1 MMKNKKSVHNRDMA
15 SVVMAC
21 LFIIMGVVAL
31 WDTTNMM
38 DSDSY
43 VFPRAIAIAMILFSL
58 ALIVWKLAK
67 PAARKD
73 ANGISASNFR
83 RIALVGVMLL
93 SCLLMPWL
101 GFLISGFA
109 TFFLLMLVAMYD
121 AWTPAKKIIYPLIA
135 VAVVLGFYGLF
146 ANLLQ
151 VPLPVGT
158 LFE

>member
-73 ANGISASNFR
+73 ANGIGASNFR

-151 VPLPVGT
+151 VPLPIGT

>member
-1 MMKNKKSVHNRDMA
+1 MIMNKAGTPGRDMA

-21 LFIIMGVVAL
+21 LFIIMGLVAL

-67 PAARKD
+67 PAEKTD
-73 ANGISASNFR
+73 AAAAGASNFR
-83 RIALVGVMLL
+83 RIALVGTMLL

-121 AWTPAKKIIYPLIA
+121 TWTRAKIIVYPLIA
-135 VAVVLGFYGLF
+135 VVVVLGFYGLF
-146 ANLLQ
+146 AHLLQ

>member
-1 MMKNKKSVHNRDMA
+1 MMMNNEAKQKRDTA

-58 ALIVWKLAK
+58 ALIVWKLTK
-67 PAARKD
+67 PAAETD
-73 ANGISASNFR
+73 ETGSEASSFR

-93 SCLLMPWL
+93 SCTLMPWL

-121 AWTPAKKIIYPLIA
+121 AWTPAKKIIYPLVA
-135 VAVVLGFYGLF
+135 VAIVLGFYGLF

>member
-1 MMKNKKSVHNRDMA
+1 MNKKSVHNRDMA
-15 SVVMAC
+15 SMVMAC

-43 VFPRAIAIAMILFSL
+43 VFPRAIAIAMILLSL

-67 PAARKD
+67 PAAKKD
-73 ANGISASNFR
+73 AEGIGASNFR

-121 AWTPAKKIIYPLIA
+121 PWTRTKIIIYPLIA
-135 VAVVLGFYGLF
+135 VVVVLGFYGLF
-146 ANLLQ
+146 AHLLQ

>member
-1 MMKNKKSVHNRDMA
+1 MMMNKKSVHNRDMA
-15 SVVMAC
+15 SMVMAC

-43 VFPRAIAIAMILFSL
+43 VFPRAIAIAVILLSL

-67 PAARKD
+67 PAAKKD
-73 ANGISASNFR
+73 AEGIGASNFR

-121 AWTPAKKIIYPLIA
+121 PWTRTKIIIYPLIA
-135 VAVVLGFYGLF
+135 VVVVLGFYGLF
-146 ANLLQ
+146 AHLLQ

>member
-1 MMKNKKSVHNRDMA
+1 MMLNKENGQNRDTA

-21 LFIIMGVVAL
+21 LFIIVGLVAL

-58 ALIVWKLAK
+58 ALIFWKLTK
-67 PAARKD
+67 PAAIKD
-73 ANGISASNFR
+73 ADGSGASNVR
-83 RIALVGVMLL
+83 RIALVGTMLL

-109 TFFLLMLVAMYD
+109 TFFLLMVVAMYD
-121 AWTPAKKIIYPLIA
+121 TWTRAKIIVYPLIA
-135 VAVVLGFYGLF
+135 VVVVLGFYGLF
-146 ANLLQ
+146 AHLLQ

>member
-1 MMKNKKSVHNRDMA
+1 MTRNNEIGPERDMA

-21 LFIIMGVVAL
+21 LFIVMGLVAL

-43 VFPRAIAIAMILFSL
+43 VFPRAIAIGMILFSL
-58 ALIVWKLAK
+58 ALIAWKLAK
-67 PAARKD
+67 PAGKREVND
-73 ANGISASNFR
+73 SGASNFR

-121 AWTPAKKIIYPLIA
+121 PWTRGKIIIYPVIA
-135 VAVVLGFYGLF
+135 VVVVLGFYGLF
-146 ANLLQ
+146 AHLLQ
-151 VPLPVGT
+151 VPLPVGSF
-158 LFE
+158 FE

>member
-1 MMKNKKSVHNRDMA
+1 MMMNNESSQDRDMA

-21 LFIIMGVVAL
+21 LFIIMGLVAL
-31 WDTTNMM
+31 WDTTNMV

-58 ALIVWKLAK
+58 ALIAWKLAK

-73 ANGISASNFR
+73 ADGAGASNFR
-83 RIALVGVMLL
+83 RLALVGVMLL
-93 SCLLMPWL
+93 SCMLMPWL

-158 LFE
+158 FFE